1 MRADKKRIIRIAL
14 YVLLGAAA
22 VFLTIRYV
30 IPYSR
35 ALLTEAGREAL
46 CARVESFG
54 IWAPLVFTV
63 LMALQIVIAIIP
75 GGPLELVGGMLFGS
89 ALGLVCTVTG
99 ALVGSFAVYWL
110 VKLFGRPLVEIM
122 VPEDKL
128 DRLHALLD
136 EDKLELWVF
145 ILFLIPGI
153 PKDLLT
159 YLVPLTSIRGK
170 QFLLLSNL
178 GRFPSLAASVL
189 IGDSLSDGRYWLTI
203 VICAVAAVAAFI
215 GYRVKHHLTKERHPS

>member
-1 MRADKKRIIRIAL
+1 
-14 YVLLGAAA
+14 
-22 VFLTIRYV
+22 
-30 IPYSR
+30 
-35 ALLTEAGREAL
+35 
-46 CARVESFG
+46 
-54 IWAPLVFTV
+54 
-63 LMALQIVIAIIP
+63 
-75 GGPLELVGGMLFGS
+75 
-89 ALGLVCTVTG
+89 
-99 ALVGSFAVYWL
+99 
-110 VKLFGRPLVEIM
+110 
-122 VPEDKL
+122 
-128 DRLHALLD
+128 
-136 EDKLELWVF
+136 VF

-159 YLVPLTSIRGK
+159 YLVPLTRIRGK

>member
-46 CARVESFG
+46 CARVERFG
-54 IWAPLVFTV
+54 IWAPLVFTA

-159 YLVPLTSIRGK
+159 YLVPLTTIRGK